1 MAATY
6 GMTTPIM
13 SSVMQNPTTTTNTV
27 SSMGVQGLPMSNT
40 LPIIVNESTPNLAE
54 IQSFPVVVSGGGIHI
69 HQDPVSGQRYRMND
83 EFHSRIQQILAD
95 RQSGVNTNTD
105 TTDSVTQY
113 LNDLL
118 AYTGKPENLVKEVPM
133 ETQSVV
139 TINSKDI
146 LDSAIGITNIQ
157 NNGQTITATQ
167 PNGISISQNTNI
179 PGLGSQQQKNEL
191 QKSLESQLN
200 SRPQLFSRETSTSQT
215 IVFAQKTMS
224 STNMFSPISQTQL
237 QSIATT
243 TKTNYPVN
251 TFSTIGNS
259 DATQYQQTNV
269 FTPTNS
275 FSGITSNNISIQRNT
290 NSIVPTNK
298 FYGT

>member
-1 MAATY
+1 MPNP
-6 GMTTPIM
+6 MTVPVM
-13 SSVMQNPTTTTNTV
+13 STVMPNPMTTTNTV
-27 SSMGVQGLPMSNT
+27 SSMGAQGLPMSNA
-40 LPIIVNESTPNLAE
+40 LPIIVNENTPNLAE
-54 IQSFPVVVSGGGIHI
+54 IQSFPVIVSGGGIHM

-83 EFHSRIQQILAD
+83 EFHSRIPQILAD
-95 RQSGVNTNTD
+95 RQSGVNSNTD

-118 AYTGKPENLVKEVPM
+118 TYTSKPENLVKEVPM

-167 PNGISISQNTNI
+167 PNRISISTNTNI

-215 IVFAQKTMS
+215 TIFTQKTMS

-237 QSIATT
+237 QSITTT

-251 TFSTIGNS
+251 NFSVIGIPDS
-259 DATQYQQTNV
+259 TQYQQTNI
-269 FTPTNS
+269 FIPTNS
-275 FSGITSNNISIQRNT
+275 FGGITNNNISIQRNT
-290 NSIVPTNK
+290 NSILPTNK
-298 FYGT
+298 FYDT